1 MFFDFPRN
9 LLLSPPNDLAL
20 SVSGSLEDDL
30 IRKSSFFAVIDNLES
45 RSEDQGSRCRS
56 LQQKAGRSLPLYQFQ
71 SQSGKW
77 ATVGHWWV
85 VVVVD

>member
-9 LLLSPPNDLAL
+9 LLSKPPNELQGVLPDLAL

-56 LQQKAGRSLPLYQFQ
+56 LQQ
-71 SQSGKW
+71 
-77 ATVGHWWV
+77 
-85 VVVVD
+85 